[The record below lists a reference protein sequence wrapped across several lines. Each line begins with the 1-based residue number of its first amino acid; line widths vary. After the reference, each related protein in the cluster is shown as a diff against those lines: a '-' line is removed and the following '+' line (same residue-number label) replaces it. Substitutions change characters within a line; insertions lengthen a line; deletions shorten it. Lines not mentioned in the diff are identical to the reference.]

1 MLSFNILVGTEKGGE
16 TMGKWSIKKL
26 RKYNDFTQKEMA
38 TKMGIAYSTYT
49 QKEQGLIP
57 WQISDFIIV
66 KKLFDISIDELE
78 EINQMMKELD

>member
-1 MLSFNILVGTEKGGE
+1 
-16 TMGKWSIKKL
+16 MGKWSIKKL

-38 TKMGIAYSTYT
+38 AKMGIALSTYT

-57 WQISDFIIV
+57 WQISDFIMV
-66 KKLFDISIDELE
+66 KNLFGVNIDELE